1 MGKDSPNDFELP
13 VFTEPQREPEP
24 MGYENAV
31 RAFDEIIKT
40 FRLCEEPRKP
50 EVIPEF
56 RM

>member
-31 RAFDEIIKT
+31 REFDEIIKT